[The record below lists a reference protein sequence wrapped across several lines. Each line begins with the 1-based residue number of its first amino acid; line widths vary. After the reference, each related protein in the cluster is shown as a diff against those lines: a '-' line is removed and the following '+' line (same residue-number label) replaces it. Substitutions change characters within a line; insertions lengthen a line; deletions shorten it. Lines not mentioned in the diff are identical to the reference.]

1 MVAEGNR
8 TSKRGA
14 FAKDRARLLHSSALR
29 RLGTKTQVM
38 EAGYDDFVRTRL
50 THTLEVAQVGRDLA
64 SALGCSGDVVEAACL
79 AHDLGHPPFGHNG
92 EQALNEIAKS
102 IGGFEGNAQ
111 TLRIISRL
119 EPKTFDDA
127 GNSRGLNLTRSTLD
141 ATIKYPWTRAQAE
154 EHLTGDRSV
163 KFGIYA
169 DDLPV
174 FEWVRSTAP
183 KDARFKKCVEAQ
195 VMDLADDISYC
206 VHDVEDAIISNS
218 FDGNSLGILLQDT
231 EWKYV
236 YESLRAWYGS
246 KITEDDLLAARER
259 LRLTGAFDAV
269 FDGSMRSSASIKNVT
284 STLIGRFVN
293 SAYHATRDAY
303 QDAKLT
309 RFNADVVV
317 PEQTRMEI
325 LLLKGFSTAFVMIPK
340 EEAASHQREQQIIF
354 DLAQNMLQGKGIE
367 PLFQADFEDASS
379 EEQKLRVVVDQIASL
394 TDFSAEQKA
403 RQNAALV

>member
-1 MVAEGNR
+1 
-8 TSKRGA
+8 
-14 FAKDRARLLHSSALR
+14 
-29 RLGTKTQVM
+29 M

-50 THTLEVAQVGRDLA
+50 THSLEVAQIGRDLA
-64 SALGCSGDVVEAACL
+64 WALGCSGDVVEAACL

-92 EQALNEIAKS
+92 EQALNEIAKD

-119 EPKTFDDA
+119 EPKVFDAD

-141 ATIKYPWTRAQAE
+141 ATIKYPWTREQAAK
-154 EHLTGDRSV
+154 HPTGDRSV
-163 KFGIYA
+163 KFGIYE

-174 FEWVRSTAP
+174 FEWVRSSAP
-183 KDARFKKCVEAQ
+183 QDARFKKCIEAQ

-218 FDGNSLGILLQDT
+218 FEGNSLGILLQES

-236 YESLRAWYGS
+236 LESIAVWYGS
-246 KITEDDLLAARER
+246 KVSEDDLLAARER
-259 LRLTGAFDAV
+259 LRMTGALDAV
-269 FDGSMRSSASIKNVT
+269 FDGSLQGAASIKNAT

-293 SAYHATRDAY
+293 SAYASTREAY
-303 QDAKLT
+303 QDTALT
-309 RFNADVVV
+309 RFNADIVV
-317 PEQTRMEI
+317 PEETRMEI

-340 EEAASHQREQQIIF
+340 EEAASHQHEQKVIF
-354 DLAQNMLQGKGIE
+354 DLAEHLMRGKGLE
-367 PLFQADFEDASS
+367 TLFVKDFETAASEDA
-379 EEQKLRVVVDQIASL
+379 KLRVVADQIASL

-403 RQNAALV
+403 REFASFF